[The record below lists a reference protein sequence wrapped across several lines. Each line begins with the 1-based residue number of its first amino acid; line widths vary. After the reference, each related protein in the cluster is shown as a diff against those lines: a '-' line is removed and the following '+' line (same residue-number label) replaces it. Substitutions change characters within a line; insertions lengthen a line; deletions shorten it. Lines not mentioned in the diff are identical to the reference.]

1 MFGKRHP
8 VIKNAGDAM
17 DVSESQETGLRLGIV
32 GGGKRCLM
40 LLDMF
45 EKGQFQNFKGAV
57 VAVADINPEAPGMV
71 KARKM
76 GLVTTDFDG
85 LVNRKDIDLF
95 MELTGLD
102 SVRQALLQR
111 SPSNLSRK
119 LLSINNL
126 FYDLLRVQ
134 AKELEIEDELEE
146 TASFLQTMIDAV
158 EENFMVIDPHYRILD
173 VNKAMVRNIGLPI
186 EEIIG
191 SRCYQITHRS
201 VRPCESPDHPCPL
214 QQVIATG
221 EPTKVSHKHYTR
233 EGKKYYEVAHYPLL
247 DKSGKVTMILEMA
260 RDISEIVNTR
270 VQKTKE
276 RLKQDYSRL
285 VMEDKM
291 ISLGK
296 LMASCV
302 HEINNPL
309 SGTLNLARLVA
320 SNLNDGI
327 VTDEQRLENLEYLQ
341 LIISEI
347 DRTSKI
353 VSNLLFFSRQQ
364 PKEEQWINVDR
375 VMDRVLAIAHHKI
388 SLQQINLVRQY
399 APDIPE
405 IRFQAGQ
412 LDQTFMNLIF
422 NSIEAM
428 PNGGDLRVAMDY
440 DSLSEK
446 IVVSIKDSGYGIK
459 KEDMLKIFE
468 PFFSTKGEAKG
479 VGLGL
484 SVVYGIIRAH
494 NGTIDFVSEPG
505 QGTECI
511 IKLPIQL
518 DLSVKP
524 DKSRDK

>member
-1 MFGKRHP
+1 
-8 VIKNAGDAM
+8 M
-17 DVSESQETGLRLGIV
+17 DLSQSSETGMRLGIV
-32 GGGKRCLM
+32 GGGKRCRM
-40 LLDMF
+40 LLEMF
-45 EKGQFQNFKGAV
+45 EKGQLQNFKGAV
-57 VAVADINPEAPGMV
+57 VAVADINPNAPGMV
-71 KARKM
+71 KAREM
-76 GLVTTDFDG
+76 GLDTTDFET
-85 LVNRKDIDLF
+85 LLNRKDIDLF
-95 MELTGLD
+95 MELTGQN
-102 SVRQALLQR
+102 SVRQILLKR
-111 SPSNLSRK
+111 APSHLSRR
-119 LLSINNL
+119 LLAINNL

-134 AKELEIEDELEE
+134 AKELEIEEELEE

-158 EENFMVIDPHYRILD
+158 EENFMVIDPNYRIID
-173 VNKAMVRNIGLPI
+173 VNKTMVRNIGLPI

-191 SRCYQITHRS
+191 SHCYQITHRS

-214 QQVIATG
+214 QQVLATG
-221 EPTKVSHKHYTR
+221 EPSKVSHKHYTR
-233 EGKKYYEVAHYPLL
+233 EGKRYYEVAHYPLM
-247 DKSGKVTMILEMA
+247 DKSGEVTMILEMA
-260 RDISEIVNTR
+260 RDVSDIVNTR
-270 VQKTKE
+270 VQRTKE

-327 VTDEQRLENLEYLQ
+327 VTDEQRMENLDYLQ

-364 PKEEQWINVDR
+364 PKEEQWINVDT

-388 SLQQINLVRQY
+388 ALQQINLRCEY
-399 APDIPE
+399 SPNLPE
-405 IRFQAGQ
+405 IKFQAGQ
-412 LDQTFMNLIF
+412 LDQTFMNVIF
-422 NSIEAM
+422 NAVEAM
-428 PNGGDLRVAMDY
+428 PNGGDLLVKVTY
-440 DSLSEK
+440 DQSEEK
-446 IVVSIKDSGYGIK
+446 IVVSVKDSGYGIK

-505 QGTECI
+505 KGTECI
-511 IKLPIQL
+511 IKLPPHRDVYL
-518 DLSVKP
+518 ESDR
-524 DKSRDK
+524 SREES